1 MPGMMYARFPGP
13 MILRNLLTATACLL
27 LLFTQGGC
35 AALSKLTKGAET
47 TEAQGKDK
55 PEDKKKGEEVAAPV
69 DVSFLLSMSFNEAK
83 TLSSQTIDFP
93 PFYKVAADSIE
104 VTKTNEDG
112 TPRRVRAKGRV
123 FVEMNFLEPAKA
135 LCQELLLSDDEVIL
149 RGKPVLQRG
158 GSTLEG
164 IDDFTVFYMFGAKL
178 RVIGTHR
185 LTNPGQL
192 ATSLDASGLPTL
204 GAWTDSPNPLLPPL
218 SESDVPAQVRAE
230 LQRAA
235 EAELLHQKTRMDF
248 GPAEAEPKPEEK
260 KEDAKKEDSKKEKA
274 DPKEAAKKEDKPA
287 DTKKAKS

>member
-1 MPGMMYARFPGP
+1 MYAPFPGP
-13 MILRNLLTATACLL
+13 MILRNLLTVTACLL
-27 LLFTQGGC
+27 MLFTQGGC
-35 AALSKLTKGAET
+35 TALSKLKKGAET
-47 TEAQGKDK
+47 TDVEGKEK
-55 PEDKKKGEEVAAPV
+55 PEDKKEGEEVAAPV

-83 TLSSQTIDFP
+83 TLSGQTIDFP

-104 VTKTNEDG
+104 VTKTNNDG

-164 IDDFTVFYMFGAKL
+164 MDDYTVFYMFGAKL

-192 ATSLDASGLPTL
+192 ATSIDASGLPTL

-248 GPAEAEPKPEEK
+248 GPADAEPKPAEK
-260 KEDAKKEDSKKEKA
+260 KEDAKKEKA

-287 DTKKAKS
+287 ETKKAKS

>member
-1 MPGMMYARFPGP
+1 MLGMMYARFSGP

-35 AALSKLTKGAET
+35 AALSKLTQKAET
-47 TEAQGKDK
+47 TEAEGKDKDK
-55 PEDKKKGEEVAAPV
+55 PEDKKNGEEVAAPV

-83 TLSSQTIDFP
+83 TLSGQTIDFP

-104 VTKTNEDG
+104 VTKTNADG

-158 GSTLEG
+158 GSTIEG
-164 IDDFTVFYMFGAKL
+164 MDDYTVFYMFGAKL

-192 ATSLDASGLPTL
+192 ATSSL
-204 GAWTDSPNPLLPPL
+204 
-218 SESDVPAQVRAE
+218 
-230 LQRAA
+230 
-235 EAELLHQKTRMDF
+235 
-248 GPAEAEPKPEEK
+248 
-260 KEDAKKEDSKKEKA
+260 
-274 DPKEAAKKEDKPA
+274 
-287 DTKKAKS
+287 

>member
-1 MPGMMYARFPGP
+1 
-13 MILRNLLTATACLL
+13 MILRSLFIATASLL
-27 LLFTQGGC
+27 ALVSLSGC
-35 AALSKLTKGAET
+35 AALSKKKDGSKTDP
-47 TEAQGKDK
+47 TEEKDAKDK
-55 PEDKKKGEEVAAPV
+55 KDGEEKKGEDASAAV

-83 TLSSQTIDFP
+83 TLSAQTIEFP

-104 VTKTNEDG
+104 VTKTNADG

-123 FVEMNFLEPAKA
+123 FIEMNFLEPAKG

-158 GSTLEG
+158 GSTIEG
-164 IDDFTVFYMFGAKL
+164 MDDYTVFYMFGAKL

-192 ATSLDASGLPTL
+192 AVGGFDASGLPTL

-218 SESDVPAQVRAE
+218 TESDVPAQVRAE

-235 EAELLHQKTRMDF
+235 EAEMLHQQTRAEF
-248 GPAEAEPKPEEK
+248 GPAEVPTTKPEEK
-260 KEDAKKEDSKKEKA
+260 KDEKKEE
-274 DPKEAAKKEDKPA
+274 KPA
-287 DTKKAKS
+287 DKKKAKS